1 MGLVRTTALVVGI
14 IIGASIFVQPSEVS
28 RHVST
33 IPAMFAVWS
42 AAGIM
47 SIAGALV
54 SASLARKFPKT
65 GGVYVYLRETISP
78 GAGFLWGW
86 AMFWSA
92 HSGIVAAISMVFAR
106 YVSVLVPLTDFQT
119 RAIAVGVILLIS
131 TINYFGVRA
140 GSAVQT
146 AFTIAKL
153 SAIAG
158 ILIAVVAI
166 APPQTLSI
174 PAANGPSGVRE
185 FLLAISAGL
194 FTFGGWHMVT
204 YAAGETRDAA
214 KTIPR
219 ALFIGMIIVTV
230 CYLSLNAAYLRV
242 LPLETVLNSQHVA
255 ADAAGVLAGS
265 RGASLV
271 AILVIVSAFGGL
283 SGTILA
289 GPRVYYAI
297 AQDGLAWRA
306 MATTHPRFRTP
317 YVAIVA
323 QAIWASAL
331 VATGTYRV
339 LFTRVVYTEFLFFG
353 LMTIGLF
360 RFEKRATVAGLLFL
374 AGCAVVVGNQLAA
387 DLKEAAVG
395 LLMVAAGIPVY
406 YFLKRSRSDNLHSYA
421 DH

>member
-106 YVSVLVPLTDFQT
+106 YVSVLVPLNDFQT
-119 RAIAVGVILLIS
+119 RSVAVGVILLIS

-158 ILIAVVAI
+158 ILVAVAAL
-166 APPQTLSI
+166 APPQAASV
-174 PAANGPSGVRE
+174 PAANGPSGIRE

-271 AILVIVSAFGGL
+271 AILVIISAFGGL
-283 SGTILA
+283 SGSVLA

-297 AQDGLAWRA
+297 SQDGLAWRA
-306 MATTHPRFRTP
+306 MGTAHPRFHTP
-317 YVAIVA
+317 HVAIVA

-331 VATGTYRV
+331 VATGTYRG
-339 LFTRVVYTEFLFFG
+339 LFTRVIYTEFLFFG
-353 LMTIGLF
+353 LMTIGLI
-360 RFEKRATVAGLLFL
+360 RLQKRVSPAALVFIV
-374 AGCAVVVGNQLAA
+374 GCALVVGNQLAA
-387 DLKEAAVG
+387 DIKEASIG
-395 LLMVAAGIPVY
+395 LLLVAAGLPVY
-406 YFLKRSRSDNLHSYA
+406 YFRKGSKSNANH
-421 DH
+421 

>member
-14 IIGASIFVQPSEVS
+14 IVGASIFVQPSEVS

-42 AAGIM
+42 AAGVM

-106 YVSVLVPLTDFQT
+106 YVSVLVPLNDFQT
-119 RAIAVGVILLIS
+119 RSVAVGVILLIS

-158 ILIAVVAI
+158 ILVAVAAL
-166 APPQTLSI
+166 APPQAASI
-174 PAANGPSGVRE
+174 PAANGPSGIRE

-271 AILVIVSAFGGL
+271 AILVIISAFGGL

-306 MATTHPRFRTP
+306 MGTAHPRFQTP

-360 RFEKRATVAGLLFL
+360 RFEKRATPAGLLFL

-387 DLKEAAVG
+387 DLKEAAIG

-406 YFLKRSRSDNLHSYA
+406 YFLKRSQHA

>member
-1 MGLVRTTALVVGI
+1 
-14 IIGASIFVQPSEVS
+14 
-28 RHVST
+28 
-33 IPAMFAVWS
+33 
-42 AAGIM
+42 
-47 SIAGALV
+47 
-54 SASLARKFPKT
+54 
-65 GGVYVYLRETISP
+65 
-78 GAGFLWGW
+78 
-86 AMFWSA
+86 MFWSA
-92 HSGIVAAISMVFAR
+92 HSGIVAAISVVFAR
-106 YVSVLVPLTDFQT
+106 YVSVLFQLTNVPLNDFQT
-119 RAIAVGVILLIS
+119 RAVAITVIVLIS

-140 GSAVQT
+140 GSAMQT
-146 AFTIAKL
+146 TFTIAKL
-153 SAIAG
+153 TAIAG

-166 APPQTLSI
+166 APPQVPSI
-174 PAANGPSGVRE
+174 PSVSPGLHQRAVRE

-297 AQDGLAWRA
+297 AQDAVASDFRGAWRA
-306 MATTHPRFRTP
+306 MATAHPRFQTP

-360 RFEKRATVAGLLFL
+360 RFEKRATAAGLLFL

-387 DLKEAAVG
+387 DWKESAIG
-395 LLMVAAGIPVY
+395 LLMVCAGIPVY
-406 YFLKRSRSDNLHSYA
+406 YFLRRSRSDARHASA